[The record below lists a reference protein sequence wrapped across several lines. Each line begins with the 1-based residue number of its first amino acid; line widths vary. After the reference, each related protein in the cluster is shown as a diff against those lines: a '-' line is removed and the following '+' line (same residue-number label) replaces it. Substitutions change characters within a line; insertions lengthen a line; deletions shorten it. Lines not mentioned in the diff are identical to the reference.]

1 MKMNTFRFACYFFNN
16 LANWLTVTVDT
27 VWREAYNEDSH
38 ELCETHKFKKLKYF
52 SRRMIIRKKGCPYGT
67 HRVISPKGV
76 LPQPADV
83 IDNTMEIYDNEVLID
98 VKTLNIDSASFTEI
112 ERRAGGDVEEIKKTM
127 LGIVA
132 KAGKHKNPWTGSGG
146 MLIGTV
152 KEIGPAYEGDLKVG
166 DKIATLVSLSLT
178 PLVIEEILEVRPE
191 IDQVD
196 IKGQAILFQ
205 SGIYAKLPEDMPEG
219 LALSAL
225 DVAGAPA
232 QTAKLVK
239 PGQTVL
245 VIGGGGKSGLL
256 CLYEA
261 KKRAGVTGKVICAA
275 GSQKSEDRA
284 RKLDLADEYFH
295 LDATDAVGMYNKIM
309 ELTDGE
315 LCDIVINNVN
325 IENTEMA
332 SILACKD
339 DGLVYFFSM
348 ATSFTKAALGAEGV
362 GKDVNMIIGNGYT
375 KGHAAITLQCL
386 REHEGL
392 RNLFAEMYS

>member
-1 MKMNTFRFACYFFNN
+1 M
-16 LANWLTVTVDT
+16 
-27 VWREAYNEDSH
+27 
-38 ELCETHKFKKLKYF
+38 
-52 SRRMIIRKKGCPYGT
+52 KKGNPFGT

-98 VKTLNIDSASFTEI
+98 VQTLNVDSASFTQI
-112 ERRAGGDVEEIKKTM
+112 EKQANGNIEEIKKIM

-132 KAGKHKNPWTGSGG
+132 KAGKHKNPVTGSGG

-152 KEIGPAYEGDLKVG
+152 KEVGPAYVGDLKVG

-178 PLVIEEILEVRPE
+178 PLVIDEILEVRPD

-196 IKGQAILFQ
+196 IKGKAILFQ
-205 SGIYAKLPEDMPEG
+205 SGIYAVLPKDLPET
-219 LALSAL
+219 LALSVL

-239 PGQTVL
+239 SGDTVV

-261 KKRAGVTGKVICAA
+261 KKRAGITGKVICIG
-275 GSQKSEDRA
+275 GSEKSTDRA
-284 RKLDLADEYFH
+284 RKLGLADEYFAA
-295 LDATDAVGMYNKIM
+295 DATDAIYIYEKIV
-309 ELTDGE
+309 ELTDGK
-315 LCDIVINNVN
+315 LADVVINCVN

-339 DGLVYFFSM
+339 DGTVYFFSM

-362 GKDVNMIIGNGYT
+362 GKDVNMIVGNGYC
-375 KGHAAITLQCL
+375 KGHAAISLQVL
-386 REHEGL
+386 RECPEL
-392 RNLFAEMYS
+392 KALFAEMYA

>member
-1 MKMNTFRFACYFFNN
+1 M
-16 LANWLTVTVDT
+16 
-27 VWREAYNEDSH
+27 
-38 ELCETHKFKKLKYF
+38 
-52 SRRMIIRKKGCPYGT
+52 KKGNPYGT

-112 ERRAGGDVEEIKKTM
+112 CKQVLGKKPAEIETQEEKDKIAECMK
-127 LGIVA
+127 GIVA

-152 KEIGPAYEGDLKVG
+152 KEIGPEWKGDLKVG
-166 DKIATLVSLSLT
+166 DKIATLVSLSPT
-178 PLVIEEILEVRPE
+178 PLVIDEIHEMRPA

-196 IKGQAILFQ
+196 ITGQAILFQ
-205 SGIYAKLPEDMPEG
+205 SGIYAKLPDDMPEG

-232 QTAKLVK
+232 QTGKLVK
-239 PGQTVL
+239 QGQKVL

-261 KKRAGVTGKVICAA
+261 KKRAGVTGLVVCAA

-284 RKLDLADEYFH
+284 RALDLADEYFH
-295 LDATDAVGMYNKIM
+295 MDAADAVGMYEKAM
-309 ELTDGE
+309 ELTNGE
-315 LCDIVINNVN
+315 LYDVVINCVS
-325 IENTEMA
+325 IENTEMG
-332 SILACKD
+332 SILSCKD
-339 DGLVYFFSM
+339 DGTVYFFSM

-362 GKDVNMIIGNGYT
+362 GKDVNMIVGNGYT
-375 KGHAAITLQCL
+375 KGHAEITLQEL

-392 RNLFAEMYS
+392 RKLFEEMYA

>member
-1 MKMNTFRFACYFFNN
+1 M
-16 LANWLTVTVDT
+16 
-27 VWREAYNEDSH
+27 
-38 ELCETHKFKKLKYF
+38 
-52 SRRMIIRKKGCPYGT
+52 KKGCPFGT

-98 VKTLNIDSASFTEI
+98 VQTLNVDSASFTQI
-112 ERRAGGDVEEIKKTM
+112 ERQANGDVEEIKKIM

-132 KAGKHKNPWTGSGG
+132 KAGKHKNPVTGSGG

-152 KEIGPAYEGDLKVG
+152 KEIGPAYVGDLKVG

-178 PLVIEEILEVRPE
+178 SLVIDEILEVRPD

-196 IKGQAILFQ
+196 IKGKAILFQ
-205 SGIYAKLPEDMPEG
+205 SGIYAVLPTDLPEK

-232 QTAKLVK
+232 QTAKLVQS
-239 PGQTVL
+239 GDTV
-245 VIGGGGKSGLL
+245 VIIGGGGKSGLL

-261 KKRAGVTGKVICAA
+261 KKRAGVTGKVICIG
-275 GSQKSEDRA
+275 GSEKSTSRA
-284 RKLDLADEYFH
+284 RNLGLADEYFAA
-295 LDATDAVGMYNKIM
+295 DATDAIGIYNKVM
-309 ELTDGE
+309 ELTDGK
-315 LCDIVINNVN
+315 LADVVINCVN

-332 SILACKD
+332 SILATKD
-339 DGLVYFFSM
+339 NGTVYFFSM

-362 GKDVNMIIGNGYT
+362 GKDVNMIVGNGYC
-375 KGHAAITLQCL
+375 KGHAAIALQVL
-386 REHEGL
+386 RECEPL
-392 RNLFAEMYS
+392 KKLFAEMYA